1 MIRFLLAVCLALL
14 ALPARAVTVER
25 VVSPGGIEAWL
36 VQDHANPILAL
47 EISFAGGASVEAKAG
62 TATLV
67 AALLDE
73 GAGPYD
79 SQAFQG
85 KLDDLAIALNFAAG
99 KDRFGGHLK
108 TLTEHRDTAFDL
120 LRLALTQPRFDKEPV
135 ERIRG
140 QILAGLAREQ
150 QSPEAVA
157 TKAFYRLAFAGHPY
171 GRPMRGDPDTVKAI
185 TTAELKAFARTWI
198 SRQDLIIG
206 VSGDITPAELA
217 PLLDRT
223 FGALP
228 ARHPDIAIGPAR
240 NAAPGRTEV
249 LIRDNPQSIAMF
261 GADGIKRDDADWW
274 PAYVVNYILGGGGF
288 SSRLTEEVRE
298 KRGLAYSVY
307 SYLTPFAQGGLIIG
321 GVATENARIAQ
332 SLDLIKAEWRR
343 MAETGPTEAELA
355 NAKTYLTGSFPL
367 SLDSTAAIAGLLV
380 AMQSDK
386 LGLDYLDRRNA
397 LVESVSAEAAR
408 RAARNLLDADALTIV
423 VVGRPEG
430 LTGR

>member
-1 MIRFLLAVCLALL
+1 MIRLLLILCLAL
-14 ALPARAVTVER
+14 AAMPAGAVTVEK
-25 VVSPGGIEAWL
+25 VVSPGGVEAWL
-36 VQDHANPILAL
+36 VQDHANPIVAVEL
-47 EISFAGGASVEAKAG
+47 SFAGGAAVETVAG
-62 TATLV
+62 TASMM

-85 KLDDLAIALNFAAG
+85 KLEDLSITLAFDAG
-99 KDRFGGHLK
+99 KDFLRGHVK
-108 TLTEHRDTAFDL
+108 TLTENRDTAFDL
-120 LRLALTQPRFDKEPV
+120 LRLALTQARFDKEPV
-135 ERIRG
+135 ARIRG

-157 TKAFYRLAFAGHPY
+157 AKAWYRLAFGGHPY
-171 GRPMRGDPDTVKAI
+171 GRPLRGDPDSVKAI
-185 TTAELKAFARTWI
+185 TAAELKAHARLWL
-198 SRQDLIIG
+198 SRQDLVIG

-228 ARHPDIAIGPAR
+228 ARHPAIAVPA
-240 NAAPGRTEV
+240 AAVAAGRTEV
-249 LIRDNPQSIAMF
+249 VVRDNPQSIAMF
-261 GADGIKRDDADWW
+261 GADGIRRDDPDWW

-307 SYLTPFAQGGLIIG
+307 SYLMPFERGGIIIG
-321 GVATENARIAQ
+321 GVATENARIGQ
-332 SLDLIKAEWRR
+332 SLDLIRAEWRR
-343 MAETGPTEAELA
+343 MAQSGPDDAELQ

-380 AMQSDK
+380 TMQVDR
-386 LGLDYLDRRNA
+386 LGIDYLERRNGFIA
-397 LVESVSAEAAR
+397 AVTADDAR
-408 RAARNLLDADALTIV
+408 RVARRLLDADGLTVV
-423 VVGRPEG
+423 VVGRPDG
-430 LTGR
+430 MVTP